1 MPSSTF
7 SSEPAVAPKRP
18 GLNRATWILI
28 GLSLLL
34 YGVAE
39 GVARMAFGRISKLH
53 HRIMTER
60 QAALAIRHAPPG
72 SPRTLL
78 VVGNSLLLEGIDFP
92 RFAKEVSPTLQA
104 SRFIVEGTAYYD
116 WYFSLRSLFRQGV
129 RPDTVVL
136 GFNPPALAT
145 DEIRGDFM
153 ARFLFDLQDIWP
165 AARSS
170 HADLTTTSSLY
181 AAHFSTFYGG
191 RSELRSVLMGHI
203 FPGSSVM
210 WRRSINTAAVIP
222 SDAELVPVLAPRLKA
237 LDDLCREYGA
247 RFIFLIPPT
256 RQHGDVATLE
266 AGERAGVSV
275 LRPIRNFSLGPE
287 FYQDGF
293 HLNEPGAAVFTE
305 AAARAVAQVR

>member
-1 MPSSTF
+1 
-7 SSEPAVAPKRP
+7 
-18 GLNRATWILI
+18 
-28 GLSLLL
+28 
-34 YGVAE
+34 
-39 GVARMAFGRISKLH
+39 
-53 HRIMTER
+53 MTER

-72 SPRTLL
+72 SPRPLL

-92 RFAKEVSPTLQA
+92 RFAKEVSPTLKA
-104 SRFIVEGTAYYD
+104 SRFVVEQTSYYD
-116 WYFSLRSLFRQGV
+116 WYFTLRMLFRQGA

-136 GFNPPALAT
+136 GFNPSALAT

-153 ARFLFDLQDIWP
+153 ARFLFDVQDIWP

-181 AAHFSTFYGG
+181 MSHFSTFYGG
-191 RSELRSVLMGHI
+191 RAELRGVLMFRI
-203 FPGSSVM
+203 FPELPLL
-210 WRRSINTAAVIP
+210 WRRSINAPAVIP
-222 SDAELVPVLAPRLKA
+222 TDAELVPVLAPRLKS
-237 LDDLCREYGA
+237 LDDLCHEYGA
-247 RFIFLIPPT
+247 RFVFLIPPT
-256 RQHGDVATLE
+256 RQHGDVATVE